1 MAFYLYF
8 LVLSTLVLNL
18 GGILTKYYSIYRYE
32 IREDRRREIL
42 RAENHLD
49 ALRKDII
56 QSIRGSFVEHPNQ
69 NYPNHQTHFSG
80 DYSQSGH
87 AGYNQ
92 TDHTAHSGRSQA
104 DDHRSTQRKF
114 KDTLIR
120 NLDNISYGNAPEK
133 FTSAKVESYLSH
145 LEHSTSSQTTDTY
158 PLPNLTSDPYKSL
171 SGEVYAPRP
180 TSYGQRY
187 STDVAEHAQHHTE
200 TSFNQPRPKILT
212 NEDIESIKLEVI
224 SSLKSELRESARD
237 VAKEIL
243 SPSPATNIVPDL
255 YSDLYQTH
263 LYTQL

>member
-1 MAFYLYF
+1 MHVF
-8 LVLSTLVLNL
+8 ST
-18 GGILTKYYSIYRYE
+18 YRYE

-42 RAENHLD
+42 RAENHLET
-49 ALRKDII
+49 LRKDII
-56 QSIRGSFVEHPNQ
+56 HAIRGSFVDHPNQ
-69 NYPNHQTHFSG
+69 NYSYPNHQTNFSG
-80 DYSQSGH
+80 DYSQPAH
-87 AGYNQ
+87 AGYNP
-92 TDHTAHSGRSQA
+92 TDHISHASRSQV
-104 DDHRSTQRKF
+104 DEHRNTQRKF

-120 NLDNISYGNAPEK
+120 NLENISYGNTPEN

-158 PLPNLTSDPYKSL
+158 PLPNLTSDPFKSH

-180 TSYGQRY
+180 TNYGQRY
-187 STDVAEHAQHHTE
+187 HSDATEHAQNHTE
-200 TSFNQPRPKILT
+200 TSFNQPRSRILS
-212 NEDIESIKLEVI
+212 NEDIESIKLEVLT
-224 SSLKSELRESARD
+224 SLKSELRESARD